1 MSTDPLLDVL
11 ERYVPEEE
19 KRYISTDWEDYLDHL
34 RTLPRSSITSEKNY
48 LETSHNSIKNTLVS
62 LTQTSHRQFIDS
74 TEAISEFTQL
84 FDSFQETSHSFSND
98 QLGALD
104 SDVHQVSEIRSAH
117 SQHEQGSGESV
128 MLLKNLEKIQDI
140 LELPSLAMA
149 CVRNGYYAEALD
161 LASHTRRLRVRYPNI
176 KVIDQIQE
184 DIGKVMNTMT
194 VQLFKLLRQQVK
206 LPTLIKI
213 FSYLQRMHPFNASE
227 HNSSKQ
233 LQQLYFA
240 SRLYFIRNQLQTLT
254 PFKSQS
260 PEKYLKRYL
269 EIYREHVFATI
280 VGFKS
285 IFPETEVN
293 ANQKLV
299 AEFLRTTVTELQAVV
314 QEVVPEITDPTIRN
328 SLWLQVAYC
337 SQSLGRVGG
346 DFWPAIQGNIDCIQN
361 EEWFEA
367 LKKQQDI
374 SSRLGQVM

>member
-11 ERYVPEEE
+11 ERYVPDEQR
-19 KRYISTDWEDYLDHL
+19 RYISTDWEDYLDHL
-34 RTLPRSSITSEKNY
+34 RTLPRSSIASEKNY
-48 LETSHNSIKNTLVS
+48 LETSHSSIKNTLVS

-74 TEAISEFTQL
+74 TEAISAFTRL
-84 FDSFQETSHSFSND
+84 FDSFQNMAHSFSSD

-104 SDVHQVSEIRSAH
+104 SDIHQVSEIRTMHA
-117 SQHEQGSGESV
+117 QHEQGSGEAV

-161 LASHTRRLRVRYPNI
+161 LASHARRLRVRYPNI
-176 KVIDQIQE
+176 KIIDQIQE
-184 DIGKVMNTMT
+184 DIGKVLNTMM
-194 VQLFKLLRQQVK
+194 VQLLKLLRQQVK

-213 FSYLQRMHPFNASE
+213 FSYLQRMHPFNSSE
-227 HNSSKQ
+227 HNPSKQ

-240 SRLYFIRNQLQTLT
+240 SRLHFIRGQLQTLT
-254 PFKSQS
+254 PFKTQS
-260 PEKYLKRYL
+260 PEKYVKRYL

-280 VGFKS
+280 IGFKS
-285 IFPETEVN
+285 IFPETEVS

-299 AEFLRTTVTELQAVV
+299 AQFLRTTVTDLQTVV
-314 QEVVPEITDPTIRN
+314 QEVVPEITDSATRN

-346 DFWPAIQGNIDCIQN
+346 DFWPAIQGSVDCIDN
-361 EEWFEA
+361 SEWFEA
-367 LKKQQDI
+367 LRKQQDI
-374 SSRLGQVM
+374 SSRLGQVI